1 MSIKAK
7 VMTRRP
13 FKETL
18 HQQKKNTSRARRKA
32 ETQDQGIPLEH
43 QILVFAGQQ
52 TARCC
57 RTTTSRRRNRTP
69 DGRCRN

>member
-52 TARCC
+52 LED
-57 RTTTSRRRNRTP
+57 RTLLSDNNIQQEEPYT
-69 DGRCRN
+69 